1 MSEAKLGTFDDLLA
15 STNESLRPVMQRIR
29 TIILEIL
36 PNASEVVRLGDGAAT
51 YGLGPRK
58 MIEGVVYLA
67 PIKGWINLGFY
78 QGALLPDPQGLL
90 EGTGKKLRHVKLH
103 NLDACERPGLRQLIR
118 SAVDERVKALGE

>member
-1 MSEAKLGTFDDLLA
+1 MSEAKLGTFADLLA
-15 STNESLRPVMQRIR
+15 STNESLRPVMQRMR
-29 TIILEIL
+29 TIILEVL

-58 MIEGVVYLA
+58 MIEGFVYLM
-67 PIKGWINLGFY
+67 PFKGWINLGFY

-103 NLDACERPGLRQLIR
+103 NLDACERLSLRQLIR
-118 SAVDERVKALGE
+118 SAVDERAKALGE